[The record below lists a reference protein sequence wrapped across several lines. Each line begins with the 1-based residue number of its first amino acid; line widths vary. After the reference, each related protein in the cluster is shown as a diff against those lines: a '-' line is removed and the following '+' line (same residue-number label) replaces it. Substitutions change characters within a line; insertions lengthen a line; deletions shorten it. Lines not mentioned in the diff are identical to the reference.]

1 MRMGVLGSGMVAQGL
16 SARLAELG
24 HDVVIGTRDAEKL
37 RGWQSSN
44 QKVLV
49 GSFADTAAYGDML
62 FNATNGAGSL
72 NALILAG
79 EANLAD
85 KILVDVS
92 NPLDFSNGFPPSLT
106 VFDHDSLAEQIQ
118 RAFPTTRVV
127 KTLNTVAARVMTHPL
142 EVANGDHHVF
152 ISSDD
157 VDAKEQVTSLLQ
169 SFGWIHIFDL
179 GDLSTAR
186 GTEAYVMLWV
196 RLYGSLNTGMINIKV
211 MK

>member
-1 MRMGVLGSGMVAQGL
+1 MRIGVLGSGMVAQAL

-24 HDVVIGTRDAEKL
+24 HNVVIGTRNADKL

-44 QKVLV
+44 QRVLI
-49 GSFADTAAYGDML
+49 GSFAETAAHGETVI
-62 FNATNGAGSL
+62 NATNGAGSL
-72 NALILAG
+72 NALTLAG
-79 EANLAD
+79 EQNLAD

-106 VFDHDSLAEQIQ
+106 VFGRDSLAEQIQ
-118 RAFPTTRVV
+118 RAFSMTRVV
-127 KTLNTVAARVMTHPL
+127 KTLNTVTGRVMTHPL

-152 ISSDD
+152 LSGNDA
-157 VDAKEQVTSLLQ
+157 DAKGQVSELLRT
-169 SFGWIHIFDL
+169 FGWIHIFDL

-186 GTEAYVMLWV
+186 GTEAYMMLWV
-196 RLYGSLNTGMINIKV
+196 RLYGALNTGMINVKV

>member
-1 MRMGVLGSGMVAQGL
+1 MKMGILGSGMVAQGL
-16 SARLAELG
+16 SARLVELG
-24 HDVVIGTRDAEKL
+24 HDVVIGTRDADKL

-44 QKVLV
+44 PKVLI
-49 GSFADTAAYGDML
+49 GSFAETAMFGDMV

-72 NALILAG
+72 NALAMAG

-92 NPLDFSNGFPPSLT
+92 NPLDFSGGFPPSLT
-106 VFDHDSLAEQIQ
+106 VVGTDSLAEQIQ
-118 RAFPTTRVV
+118 RAFPMTKVV
-127 KTLNTVAARVMTHPL
+127 KTLNTVTARVMTHPL

-152 ISSDD
+152 LSSNDA
-157 VDAKEQVTSLLQ
+157 DAKMQVTTLLQ
-169 SFGWIHIFDL
+169 SFGWVHIFDL

-186 GTEAYVMLWV
+186 GTEAYLLLWV
-196 RLYGSLNTGMINIKV
+196 RLYGSMNTGMINIKI

>member
-1 MRMGVLGSGMVAQGL
+1 MKMGVLGSGMVAQSL

-24 HDVVIGTRDAEKL
+24 HNVVIGTRDPYKL
-37 RGWQSSN
+37 KGWQSSN
-44 QKVLV
+44 QRVLI
-49 GSFADTAAYGDML
+49 GSFTETARHGEMII
-62 FNATNGAGSL
+62 NATNGTGSL
-72 NALILAG
+72 NALSLAG
-79 EANLAD
+79 EENLAS

-106 VFDHDSLAEQIQ
+106 VFGTDSLAEQIQ
-118 RAFPTTRVV
+118 RAFPMARVV
-127 KTLNTVAARVMTHPL
+127 KTLNTVNARVMTHPL

-152 ISSDD
+152 ISANDA
-157 VDAKEQVTSLLQ
+157 DAKVQVSELLR
-169 SFGWIHIFDL
+169 SFGWLHIFDL

-196 RLYGSLNTGMINIKV
+196 RLYGSLNTGMINVKI